1 LLCLGRMTM
10 DLEVLECGKC
20 EELKLGIHATALGL
34 VALMGLYNAAAWLSR
49 RQGHLA
55 FNAVMYAALTVWEQ
69 QHVAHHIAEIRNKN
83 LVRVAPPAPEQP
95 LSEAVALP
103 AVIAA

>member
-1 LLCLGRMTM
+1 MSM
-10 DLEVLECGKC
+10 DLEVLQCGKC

-69 QHVAHHIAEIRNKN
+69 QHVVHHIAEIRNKN
-83 LVRVAPPAPEQP
+83 LVGVAPSAPEKP
-95 LSEAVALP
+95 MPEVVAALP